1 MRYWYEVSR
10 RPTATMHSK
19 PSSLDTQQQ
28 QQLTVFRSAAEFA
41 PELRFLP
48 ICFLC
53 HVNSE
58 SLLTICVLFTFF
70 QSWFVIIWC
79 RRIRLSTYVTFSFFS
94 SVLPSNTYIFHVS
107 QRCLKVRFSTWVAV
121 IICFHIKQWGFCPF
135 RKQFC
140 SKLMPASSNFM
151 KIVKCEKQNG
161 KIFDGSIYCGGLYT
175 GILYSLVNH
184 YTPCTFFCTLRFTS
198 AVFTGHAIMFWRIAR
213 RRHKINI
220 K

>member
-58 SLLTICVLFTFF
+58 SLFTTCVLFTFF
-70 QSWFVIIWC
+70 SHDC
-79 RRIRLSTYVTFSFFS
+79 HYVMLANPFLNLRNVFIFFFSFTDEH
-94 SVLPSNTYIFHVS
+94 LYISRVT
-107 QRCLKVRFSTWVAV
+107 KVPKS
-121 IICFHIKQWGFCPF
+121 
-135 RKQFC
+135 
-140 SKLMPASSNFM
+140 
-151 KIVKCEKQNG
+151 E
-161 KIFDGSIYCGGLYT
+161 IFDMNASAMFCIQSIATNPPILRPPILPFLGHPSAHSHFHSLAKYCLL
-175 GILYSLVNH
+175 IPSCSFH
-184 YTPCTFFCTLRFTS
+184 QI
-198 AVFTGHAIMFWRIAR
+198 HA
-213 RRHKINI
+213 
-220 K
+220 